1 MVHNNLS
8 IQFLKAIF
16 YLAEMQGRE
25 MCFNPNDGNLYV
37 VKEKGRGCVTC
48 LPLGRGEDAT
58 IFDLNPAT
66 LIFHDNLA
74 DGSEINWILTE
85 NNGFETDIQQTIQ
98 QSNNSALSAP
108 KQTDT
113 NTITANPQNYIG
125 FGKVD
130 LQKFSGLYTGETA
143 KYSAQVETLLDKI
156 FAATNKPQT
165 IEKSIANYNDAKKFA
180 KNGQLY
186 ELKQLAERL
195 QGRIAKQGAMQKGKD
210 TIAAQQAARRKMLLS
225 AVIAIVIA
233 VAYFCY
239 QRSIEKS
246 HSTQTESDIQPT
258 AAVQISPLD
267 EAIAEFEASTGIK
280 IYPKGRECLAKA
292 TVGMNKDQCFKVIQ
306 QNIKQ

>member
-1 MVHNNLS
+1 MAHNINIQLLS
-8 IQFLKAIF
+8 AIF

-25 MCFNPNDGNLYV
+25 LCYNTNDGNIYV
-37 VKEKGRGCVTC
+37 VKEKGRGCVTT
-48 LPLGRGEDAT
+48 LPLDRGEDT
-58 IFDLNPAT
+58 QIFDFNPSS
-66 LIFHDNLA
+66 LIFRDNLA
-74 DGSEINWILTE
+74 DGTEINGILTKK
-85 NNGFETDIQQTIQ
+85 NGFETDIQQTIQ
-98 QSNNSALSAP
+98 QPDNSALSVP
-108 KQTDT
+108 KQPDT

-130 LQKFSGLYTGETA
+130 LPKFSGLYTGETA

-210 TIAAQQAARRKMLLS
+210 TIAAQHAARRKMLLS

-233 VAYFCY
+233 VAYVCFP
-239 QRSIEKS
+239 RSIENR

-267 EAIAEFEASTGIK
+267 EAIAEFEAATGIK

>member
-1 MVHNNLS
+1 MAHNINIQLLS
-8 IQFLKAIF
+8 AIF

-25 MCFNPNDGNLYV
+25 LCYNTNDGNIYV
-37 VKEKGRGCVTC
+37 VKEKGRGCVTT
-48 LPLGRGEDAT
+48 LPLGRGEDT
-58 IFDLNPAT
+58 QIFDFNPSS
-66 LIFHDNLA
+66 LIFRENLA
-74 DGSEINWILTE
+74 DGTEINGILTG

-98 QSNNSALSAP
+98 QPNNSAFSVP
-108 KQTDT
+108 KQPDT
-113 NTITANPQNYIG
+113 HTITANPQNYIG

-130 LQKFSGLYTGETA
+130 LPKFSELYTGETA

-180 KNGQLY
+180 KCGQLY

-233 VAYFCY
+233 VAYVCFP
-239 QRSIEKS
+239 RSIENRPYN
-246 HSTQTESDIQPT
+246 QTESDIQPA

-267 EAIAEFEASTGIK
+267 EAIAEFEAATGIK

>member
-1 MVHNNLS
+1 MVHNLS

-58 IFDLNPAT
+58 IFDLNPDT
-66 LIFHDNLA
+66 LIFRDNLA
-74 DGSEINWILTE
+74 EWSGINGILTE
-85 NNGFETDIQQTIQ
+85 NNGFETDIQQPIQ
-98 QSNNSALSAP
+98 QPNNSALSAP

-113 NTITANPQNYIG
+113 NTITANHQNYIG

-130 LQKFSGLYTGETA
+130 LPKFSGLYTGETA
-143 KYSAQVETLLDKI
+143 KYSAQVEALLDKI

-165 IEKSIANYNDAKKFA
+165 IEKSISNYNDAKKFA

-233 VAYFCY
+233 VAYVCFP
-239 QRSIEKS
+239 RSIENRPYN
-246 HSTQTESDIQPT
+246 QTESDIQP
-258 AAVQISPLD
+258 AATVQISPLD
-267 EAIAEFEASTGIK
+267 EAIAEFEAATGIK

>member
-1 MVHNNLS
+1 MAHNINIQLLS
-8 IQFLKAIF
+8 AIF

-25 MCFNPNDGNLYV
+25 LCYNINDGSIYV
-37 VKEKGRGCVTC
+37 VKEKGRGCVTT
-48 LPLGRGEDAT
+48 LPLGRGEDT
-58 IFDLNPAT
+58 QIFDFNPSS
-66 LIFHDNLA
+66 LIFRDNLA
-74 DGSEINWILTE
+74 DGTEINGILTE
-85 NNGFETDIQQTIQ
+85 NNGFETDIQQTFQ
-98 QSNNSALSAP
+98 QPVNSALSVP
-108 KQTDT
+108 KRPDT

-130 LQKFSGLYTGETA
+130 LPKFSGLYTGETA

-210 TIAAQQAARRKMLLS
+210 TIAAQQASRRKMLLS

-233 VAYFCY
+233 VAYVCFP
-239 QRSIEKS
+239 RIIENRPYN
-246 HSTQTESDIQPT
+246 QTESDIQPA

-267 EAIAEFEASTGIK
+267 EAIAEFEAATGIK
-280 IYPKGRECLAKA
+280 IYPKGRECLEKA

>member
-48 LPLGRGEDAT
+48 LPIGRGEDAT
-58 IFDLNPAT
+58 IFDLNPDT

-74 DGSEINWILTE
+74 DGLEINGILTE
-85 NNGFETDIQQTIQ
+85 NNGFETDIQQPLQ
-98 QSNNSALSAP
+98 QPGNSALSVP
-108 KQTDT
+108 KQPDT
-113 NTITANPQNYIG
+113 NTITANPHNYIG

-130 LQKFSGLYTGETA
+130 LPKFSGLYTGETA
-143 KYSAQVETLLDKI
+143 KYSAQVETLLDQI

-233 VAYFCY
+233 VAYVCFP
-239 QRSIEKS
+239 RIIENRPYN
-246 HSTQTESDIQPT
+246 QTESDIQPA

>member
-58 IFDLNPAT
+58 IFDLNPDT
-66 LIFHDNLA
+66 LIFRDNLA
-74 DGSEINWILTE
+74 DGTEINGILTG

-98 QSNNSALSAP
+98 QPDNSALSVS
-108 KQTDT
+108 KQPDT
-113 NTITANPQNYIG
+113 NPITANPQNYIG

-130 LQKFSGLYTGETA
+130 LPKFSGLYTGETA

-165 IEKSIANYNDAKKFA
+165 IEKSITNYNDAKKYA

-195 QGRIAKQGAMQKGKD
+195 QGRIAKQSAMQKGKD
-210 TIAAQQAARRKMLLS
+210 AMAAQQTARRKMLLS
-225 AVIAIVIA
+225 AIIVIVGGILYLA
-233 VAYFCY
+233 VP
-239 QRSIEKS
+239 RIENR
-246 HSTQTESDIQPT
+246 HSTQTESDIRT
-258 AAVQISPLD
+258 ESAALSPLD
-267 EAIAEFEASTGIK
+267 AAIAEWEKETGKK
-280 IYPKGRECLAKA
+280 IYPKGRECLAKV
-292 TVGMNKDQCFKVIQ
+292 TKGMNKDQCFKVIQ
-306 QNIKQ
+306 QNVK

>member
-1 MVHNNLS
+1 MVHNLN
-8 IQFLKAIF
+8 IQFLRAIF
-16 YLAEMQGRE
+16 YLAEMQGSK
-25 MCFNPNDGNLYV
+25 MCFDPSDGNLYV
-37 VKEKGRGCVTC
+37 VKQKGRGCVAYV
-48 LPLGRGEDAT
+48 PLDRGEDAT
-58 IFDLNPAT
+58 IFDLNPDK
-66 LIFHDNLA
+66 LIFRDNLA
-74 DGSEINWILTE
+74 DVSEINGILTE

-98 QSNNSALSAP
+98 QPTISVSTDA

-113 NTITANPQNYIG
+113 NAITATAQNFIG

-130 LQKFSGLYTGETA
+130 LPKFSGLYTGETA
-143 KYSAQVETLLDKI
+143 KYSAQIETLLEKI

-165 IEKSIANYNDAKKFA
+165 ISKTIENYNAAKKFA
-180 KNGQLY
+180 KSGQVY

-195 QGRIAKQGAMQKGKD
+195 QGRIAKQGAMQTAKD
-210 TIAAQQAARRKMLLS
+210 TIAAQQTARRKMLLS

-233 VAYFCY
+233 VVYMCVP
-239 QRSIEKS
+239 RIENRPYN
-246 HSTQTESDIQPT
+246 QTESDIKPA

-267 EAIAEFEASTGIK
+267 EAIAEFEAATGIK

>member
-58 IFDLNPAT
+58 IFDLNPDT
-66 LIFHDNLA
+66 LIFRDNLA
-74 DGSEINWILTE
+74 DGTEINGILTG

-98 QSNNSALSAP
+98 QPDNSALSVP
-108 KQTDT
+108 KQPGA
-113 NTITANPQNYIG
+113 NTITAIPQNYIG

-130 LQKFSGLYTGETA
+130 LPKFSGLYTGETA
-143 KYSAQVETLLDKI
+143 KYSSQVETLLDKI
-156 FAATNKPQT
+156 FAATNKQQT

-180 KNGQLY
+180 KNGQIY

-225 AVIAIVIA
+225 AVIAIFIA
-233 VAYFCY
+233 IGYICFP
-239 QRSIEKS
+239 RSIEKR
-246 HSTQTESDIQPT
+246 HSTQTESDIQPA

-267 EAIAEFEASTGIK
+267 EAIAEFEAATRIK

-292 TVGMNKDQCFKVIQ
+292 TVGMNKEQIIKVIQ